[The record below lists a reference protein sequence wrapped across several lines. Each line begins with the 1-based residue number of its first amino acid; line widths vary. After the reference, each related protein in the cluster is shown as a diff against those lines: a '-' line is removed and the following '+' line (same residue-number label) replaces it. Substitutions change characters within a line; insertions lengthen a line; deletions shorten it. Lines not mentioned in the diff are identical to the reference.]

1 MSTQSEHPGDTRA
14 KLLDAAFAEIY
25 SNGYHGTATAAILK
39 RAGVPKGSMYHFFDS
54 KKALA
59 LAVIEERIFPRMDA
73 FFDFES
79 DPGET
84 LFESLE
90 RIFAKMATHE
100 LLIANGCP
108 MHRLMVEMAPLDSGF
123 ETLLTRQYAR
133 FVSRLASLFQ
143 RGVDRHE
150 LRPLNTE
157 AMARF
162 FITST
167 WGELSLPPSLSSKH
181 RFETHTRLLL
191 KTLDLYRKSL

>member
-1 MSTQSEHPGDTRA
+1 MSTQPEHPGDTRA

-25 SNGYHGTATAAILK
+25 ANGYHGTATAAILK

-54 KKALA
+54 KKVLA

-90 RIFAKMATHE
+90 RIFAKMGTHE
-100 LLIANGCP
+100 LLVTHGCP
-108 MHRLMVEMAPLDSGF
+108 MHRLLVEMAPLDRDF
-123 ETLLTRQYAR
+123 EALLTKQYAL
-133 FVSRLASLFQ
+133 FVSRLAALFQ
-143 RGVDRHE
+143 RGVDGNDV
-150 LRPLNTE
+150 RPFDTE

-167 WGELSLPPSLSSKH
+167 WGELSLPPSLSSPH

-191 KTLDLYRKSL
+191 KTLDPYRKSL